1 VRHQIRTGDQ
11 DPPERGP
18 PQRGQVP
25 RHVRLQRRN
34 PCSTTTAKSM
44 CSWIKPNSEIHQTKI
59 HQTQRRNP
67 SNQNP
72 SNPTAKSMFDYNG
85 EIHQTKIKPTAG
97 HFFFI
102 FPPSP
107 TNHDHHTGDAHP
119 PPASIPNP
127 ASPNSTKKKK
137 NPARPSETQPQNQ
150 ILMPQNLILMPQ
162 TRF

>member
-1 VRHQIRTGDQ
+1 LQLHARL
-11 DPPERGP
+11 PPNHTS
-18 PQRGQVP
+18 P
-25 RHVRLQRRN
+25 RPN
-34 PCSTTTAKSM
+34 FDY
-44 CSWIKPNSEIHQTKI
+44 NSEIHVLLDK
-59 HQTQRRNP
+59 TQRR
-67 SNQNP
+67 NP

-119 PPASIPNP
+119 PPASIAKLN
-127 ASPNSTKKKK
+127 KK

-150 ILMPQNLILMPQ
+150 ILMPQ
-162 TRF
+162 TCF